1 MIQKHNVSLIITII
15 VVIALCISPALQA
28 QPEPTVVGW
37 FDSHKLP
44 RFQGILNQAQ
54 NTLNLVKETA
64 KEHPGK
70 TAAASIGILAL
81 LGTGYLLLQYGRVS
95 KPSKFTPKEQQVE
108 AKKEGVNPEAQQQG
122 EEQEEKEEE
131 KPESEPKE
139 KNLEKIIFNLT
150 KDSIN
155 TLANT
160 LSDKIIKSEFS
171 VVIPKTIYN
180 NKLLIFIFK
189 YNNQNKINIDM
200 ALNNYTFFKS
210 GYLDNNKNT
219 VQSTIQK
226 ALTNHKT
233 NIRHILSVLNSIEKN
248 KEEFTGNDK
257 ITISYKNKKI
267 VKEITYKKS
276 IDKQDLISIKWI
288 NNLYFYN
295 KKAVN
300 EKINTILKLIQ
311 DLTAAT

>member
-1 MIQKHNVSLIITII
+1 M
-15 VVIALCISPALQA
+15 
-28 QPEPTVVGW
+28 
-37 FDSHKLP
+37 
-44 RFQGILNQAQ
+44 
-54 NTLNLVKETA
+54 
-64 KEHPGK
+64 
-70 TAAASIGILAL
+70 
-81 LGTGYLLLQYGRVS
+81 
-95 KPSKFTPKEQQVE
+95 
-108 AKKEGVNPEAQQQG
+108 
-122 EEQEEKEEE
+122 
-131 KPESEPKE
+131 
-139 KNLEKIIFNLT
+139 
-150 KDSIN
+150 
-155 TLANT
+155 
-160 LSDKIIKSEFS
+160 SDKIIKSEFS